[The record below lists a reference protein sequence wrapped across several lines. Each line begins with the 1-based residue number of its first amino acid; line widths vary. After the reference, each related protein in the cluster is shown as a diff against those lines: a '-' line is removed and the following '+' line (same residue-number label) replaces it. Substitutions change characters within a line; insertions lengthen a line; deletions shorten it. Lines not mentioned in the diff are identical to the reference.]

1 MRFISMHVTVQ
12 IIKSIIVSSF
22 FVVLSAW
29 AVPACA
35 ETVSYQLYM
44 TLGPVSVRTGK
55 AKLDITPVTYRG
67 QRAVHSRLAMQTGSG
82 ADVVFTLR
90 DTVQSYYTSSG
101 RSLYYSKTVN
111 EGSRHNFEEA
121 VFDNR
126 NGLFNVELSTWDK
139 LSDKRLEHAEKS
151 SPQRIFDML
160 SLLDYA
166 RGIKTG
172 SLVKGREIAVL
183 PMVNGAMVV
192 DQHLI
197 YEGRVNV
204 KTGTGLRK
212 DCLKVSVRDWKYGSE
227 RETLVIY
234 ADPNDG
240 NLPVRLDIVLG
251 GAALS
256 ARLSDYSK

>member
-1 MRFISMHVTVQ
+1 MKPRILSVLLALLL
-12 IIKSIIVSSF
+12 VSGAP
-22 FVVLSAW
+22 V
-29 AVPACA
+29 CA
-35 ETVSYQLYM
+35 ETLSYQLYVS
-44 TLGPVSVRTGK
+44 LGPVSMKAGK
-55 AKLDITPVTYRG
+55 ARLDIAPSTYKG
-67 QRAVHSRLAMQTGSG
+67 QKAVRSQLAMQTGAG

-90 DTVQSYYTSSG
+90 DTIRSYYTPSG

-121 VFDNR
+121 VFNVE

-139 LSDKRLEHAEKS
+139 IGNKRLEHAVKS

-227 RETLVIY
+227 RETLIIY